1 MAIAGQVLQVEGLA
15 GTLVSI
21 INRGGNPKLV
31 NQKVVNEEKLDK
43 DDISEIPLD
52 VVISY
57 DVTLSNQKTSNPTQM
72 GVNINDH
79 VFKDPDIIV
88 VNFGTTDYKGTL
100 ARLRGLYD
108 GISSGWRNYKS
119 GDSLSKQMLDILIT
133 ASERKTLF
141 SISDG
146 LHRYDNLSID
156 SINYVRDK
164 KTHRSFIATVTLSSW
179 IFVQAGNLDGP
190 VASTPVPYD
199 KTAYAK
205 AIDNLSN
212 IGKIVG

>member
-79 VFKDPDIIV
+79 IFKDPDVIV

-141 SISDG
+141 SINDG

-179 IFVQAGNLDGP
+179 IFVQAGNLDGS

-212 IGKIVG
+212 IGKIVR

>member
-141 SISDG
+141 SINDG

-179 IFVQAGNLDGP
+179 IFVQAGNLDGS